1 MDDIEEKL
9 RKAMARQSPSSGFAA
24 KVARIATDRDAK
36 REMIPQP
43 KWFFRWAVTAILVIA
58 TIAISASYQ
67 RQREREQGE
76 LAKRQILV
84 ALRITN
90 NKLQLVQHRMQHL
103 SDQ

>member
-1 MDDIEEKL
+1 MDDIEERL

-24 KVARIATDRDAK
+24 RVAPIATDWDAK

-43 KWFFRWAVTAILVIA
+43 KWFFRWAVAAILVIA
-58 TIAISASYQ
+58 AIGIFASYQ
-67 RQREREQGE
+67 RRREREQGE
-76 LAKRQILV
+76 LAKRQILA

-90 NKLQLVQHRMQHL
+90 DKLQLVQHRMQHL